1 MPRWSTA
8 SSRSSSRLPARRG
21 GPHPIVFA
29 WFIALGTAGFITI
42 LFLTSV
48 AIIVFFLVRQ
58 KPDNVWSE
66 VVAPSLS
73 VLVLV
78 YVGYLTLNNYTLLSG
93 TDSTAEWLLLA
104 VPVFLAA
111 GVVRGATRKSIDY
124 AAQII

>member
-1 MPRWSTA
+1 
-8 SSRSSSRLPARRG
+8 
-21 GPHPIVFA
+21 
-29 WFIALGTAGFITI
+29 
-42 LFLTSV
+42 V
-48 AIIVFFLVRQ
+48 AIVVFFLVRQ
-58 KPDNVWSE
+58 RPDNVWSE